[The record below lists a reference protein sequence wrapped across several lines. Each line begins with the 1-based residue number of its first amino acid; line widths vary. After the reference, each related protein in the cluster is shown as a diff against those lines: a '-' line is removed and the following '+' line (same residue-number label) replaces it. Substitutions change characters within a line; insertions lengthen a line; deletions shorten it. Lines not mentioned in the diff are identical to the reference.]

1 LIKPPEVV
9 GLSSLKALSIDI
21 LLIKRHALECGNEHA
36 IKIINMI
43 YARTIGGE
51 RFETLFKFPE
61 FTFFPYWL
69 RFIFSCREGRCGL

>member
-9 GLSSLKALSIDI
+9 DLSSLKALSIDI

-43 YARTIGGE
+43 YARTIGG
-51 RFETLFKFPE
+51 RCLKLYLNSQNLLFFL
-61 FTFFPYWL
+61 TGYASFF
-69 RFIFSCREGRCGL
+69 RAGKANVG